1 MEVQSNENA
10 ALLKLLKTKSRTKT
24 ELLKVSSAR
33 RRVRQEALDALL
45 AEGKVIRIDKE
56 YFVND
61 PGGSVDQV
69 IDAETVRLDAYLR
82 SVPELLSRS
91 GKKLRRAVKD
101 KALASVALQ
110 RLLETGQVIELK
122 YKKQR
127 LCLHSAHLPQ
137 QSAQV
142 RHAQETSPDLDHDLS
157 LQEVHQAYDRVR
169 RRQLGSAVFIS
180 DLATELQ
187 IGFQKLHEWIRSE
200 VIESGQGSL
209 DEGHWPTATEGQR
222 GVGDRTSRFQTP
234 SNPVLAA

>member
-110 RLLETGQVIELK
+110 RLLETGQVIEFK

-142 RHAQETSPDLDHDLS
+142 RHAQETSPDLARARL
-157 LQEVHQAYDRVR
+157 
-169 RRQLGSAVFIS
+169 
-180 DLATELQ
+180 
-187 IGFQKLHEWIRSE
+187 
-200 VIESGQGSL
+200 
-209 DEGHWPTATEGQR
+209 
-222 GVGDRTSRFQTP
+222 
-234 SNPVLAA
+234 